1 MNVFEEESYYVRQR
15 AALCVT
21 SSPVA
26 RDGLSLLFAQ
36 AVLSHSQAWCM
47 SESTSDPVDV
57 QCLVAEVAAQSKI
70 WH

>member
-1 MNVFEEESYYVRQR
+1 MSGSGQHS
-15 AALCVT
+15 VT

-26 RDGLSLLFAQ
+26 REGLSLLFAQ
-36 AVLSHSQAWCM
+36 AVLSHSHAWCM

-70 WH
+70 WR